1 MKQVNLIY
9 FSASGTTKSV
19 ISTLYE
25 GLEHVEK
32 KEYDLLRQP
41 PKQSMIVAADTPA
54 IFAVPVYSG
63 RVPALCADML
73 KQFKGTNTPA
83 VAIVVYGNRDY
94 DDALLELTDIL
105 KANDFVIVAAA
116 AFIAQHSIFPAVAEG
131 RPDKKDKEIIKEFG
145 RKCNKA
151 FTEFTGKENIV
162 IKGNTPY
169 RKAASIPLNPSGDS
183 KCNACGACVKVCPTN
198 AIAMDS
204 PRKTD
209 KSRCISCTACIAVCP
224 QNARK
229 FHGPLYAIAERKF
242 SQKNMTRKEPELFT
256 DFV

>member
-1 MKQVNLIY
+1 MKSVNLIY

-25 GLEHVEK
+25 GLGDVGK

-41 PKQSMIVAADTPA
+41 PKQSVTIAADTPA
-54 IFAVPVYSG
+54 IFAAPVYAG
-63 RVPALCADML
+63 RVPALCADII

-105 KANDFVIVAAA
+105 KANGFIIVAAA
-116 AFIAQHSIFPAVAEG
+116 AFIAQHSIFPVVAEG
-131 RPDKKDKEIIKEFG
+131 RPDKKDKETIKEFG
-145 RKCNKA
+145 EKCNKA
-151 FTEFTGKENIV
+151 FAEFTGKENIAV
-162 IKGNTPY
+162 KGNIPY
-169 RKAASIPLNPSGDS
+169 CKAASIPIKPSGDS
-183 KCNACGACVKVCPTN
+183 KCNTCGACIKVCPTN
-198 AIAMDS
+198 AININS

-209 KSRCISCTACIAVCP
+209 KSRCISCTACITVCP

-229 FHGPLYAIAERKF
+229 FHGPLYAIAEKGF
-242 SQKNMTRKEPELFT
+242 SKKNMLRKEPELF
-256 DFV
+256 V